1 MDINKIFNSF
11 DSSSSNSWGWNERSY
26 NYYSPRSLPSVDEN
40 HPRYFVKMFYKL
52 IINQLSYG
60 RTLIEFFG
68 QSDPSLEVA
77 EIEQAGE
84 RMLHARAYGFIKKI
98 DLEDKYH
105 QKVLKRKFKRF
116 KKRL

>member
-1 MDINKIFNSF
+1 
-11 DSSSSNSWGWNERSY
+11 
-26 NYYSPRSLPSVDEN
+26 
-40 HPRYFVKMFYKL
+40 MFYKL

-60 RTLIEFFG
+60 KTLIEFFG

-105 QKVLKRKFKRF
+105 QKVLKEENSKDLKNAYNLAIKYYESEEEYEKCAFL
-116 KKRL
+116 KKQLDFVKSLS